1 MSSRGFP
8 TGLPSQSYQLIWSMA
23 SVQKGPKSYQARS
36 LRCVL
41 EGKLWFAAPLSSL
54 SKTHYSK
61 CSCISTISYEKWCLS
76 NTQANSRAKWLNA
89 MPPIDSSTTI
99 STPKGQCRKHLGT
112 PEIGRKYHP
121 QHPGNTVLTLVRI
134 FFWSYIYIYLYC
146 STMGNAPRL
155 KDESFPICCL
165 ICTLVQYILLM
176 GQVMRF
182 NTHQDFE
189 GVLGSAHHTCKSPVS
204 QLVARSSPVL
214 QRKVA

>member
-1 MSSRGFP
+1 MAECDATNR
-8 TGLPSQSYQLIWSMA
+8 LIYYNKYPQRSM
-23 SVQKGPKSYQARS
+23 PK
-36 LRCVL
+36 
-41 EGKLWFAAPLSSL
+41 APWNPGNW
-54 SKTHYSK
+54 KK
-61 CSCISTISYEKWCLS
+61 I
-76 NTQANSRAKWLNA
+76 
-89 MPPIDSSTTI
+89 SSTA
-99 STPKGQCRKHLGT
+99 SWKHRLD
-112 PEIGRKYHP
+112 PCPHLFLE
-121 QHPGNTVLTLVRI
+121 L
-134 FFWSYIYIYLYC
+134 YIYIYLYC

-182 NTHQDFE
+182 NTHQDLE